1 MDDDCVTQLGVEG
14 EAEAI
19 LDHVSLQGL
28 GVLEGVTHTH
38 ENVARGLGPIRAV
51 QHVPL
56 LLNVEKCLVNRLF

>member
-1 MDDDCVTQLGVEG
+1 MDDDCVTQLRVES

-38 ENVARGLGPIRAV
+38 EHIARGL
-51 QHVPL
+51 VP
-56 LLNVEKCLVNRLF
+56 V